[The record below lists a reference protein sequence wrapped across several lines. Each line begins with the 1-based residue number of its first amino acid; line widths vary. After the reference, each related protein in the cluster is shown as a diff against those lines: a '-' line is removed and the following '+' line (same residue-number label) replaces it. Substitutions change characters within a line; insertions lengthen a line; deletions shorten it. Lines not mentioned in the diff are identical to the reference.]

1 MTVIL
6 SHSTARS
13 LYRLQSKQLENAWL
27 NSDDNAFSTAPE
39 PSDIVRARR
48 YLRARGLWGATVERE
63 HIDAIVCHDRLR
75 RAARGSTVHLT
86 RPDLLLGNVC
96 RLEEG
101 LFIVSAKLCAL
112 QAASE
117 MTFLELVEYYFE
129 LCSSYTLP
137 LEESDD
143 YRTRVPLTS
152 VQELEEFF
160 KGAVGTPG
168 AKLARRAIKY
178 VRDGCRSPLETAL
191 IMMIGV
197 PKAEGGLGIRDF
209 EVDYCVPVAFA
220 ARDLT
225 RRRFFYFD
233 AYLPRSKTD
242 LEYNGFYHDAEE
254 ARAVDE
260 ERKNALSSM
269 GYGIISINRHVFF
282 DRAAFARAM
291 TAIMRREGIR
301 PSRLPCGFFVEQE
314 RLRKFVLRR
323 YLKDSTV
330 RDAETLDYDPFFD
343 DMQFY
348 S

>member
-6 SHSTARS
+6 SHNTARGI
-13 LYRLQSKQLENAWL
+13 YRFQSKRLENAWL
-27 NSDDNAFSTAPE
+27 SSDDNAFSTAPE
-39 PSDIVRARR
+39 ANDIVRARH
-48 YLRARGLWGATVERE
+48 YLRARGLWNTAAERE
-63 HIDAIVCHDRLR
+63 PIDVVVCHDRLR
-75 RAARGSTVHLT
+75 RAARGSTIHLA

-112 QAASE
+112 QAAGE
-117 MTFLELVEYYFE
+117 MTFPELVEYYFE

-137 LEESDD
+137 LEESGD
-143 YRTRVPLTS
+143 YRTSTPLTS

-160 KGAVGTPG
+160 KGAVGTSG

-191 IMMIGV
+191 IMMIGM
-197 PKAEGGLGIRDF
+197 PKTEGGLGIRDF
-209 EVDYCVPVAFA
+209 EVDHCVPVSPA
-220 ARDLT
+220 ARELT

-242 LEYNGFYHDAEE
+242 LEYNGFYHDAQE
-254 ARAVDE
+254 AQAVDE

-282 DRAAFARAM
+282 DRAAFARVMA
-291 TAIMRREGIR
+291 AIMRREGIR
-301 PSRLPCGFFVEQE
+301 PSRLPCGFFVDQE

-323 YLKDSTV
+323 YLKDSAV
-330 RDAETLDYDPFFD
+330 RDVETIEYDPFFD